1 MKKKQTESKKT
12 EAKGPKQKTGNVPA
26 VRSDPASFDGE
37 AKQLAKLQ
45 PSVPIERKAMEEA
58 DIVNAFNLMGIGAKL
73 NGDQMRLFVAICR
86 EWKLNP
92 LRREIYAVRM
102 GADEDDPESKG
113 TLVPVVEYEVYIDR
127 AEETRLLEYWI
138 MTDIGEIDRQDWKKS
153 TYAATVHIKRRNW
166 SKEFTWT
173 SRYVECVALKG
184 GKVPNRMWDKRG
196 YFMTQ
201 KCAIGQGFR
210 LCFREATRGLP
221 YIDSE
226 IEYQPLAEDER
237 PAPIAEPQPITGVK
251 VDAQGKIL
259 SAPKGDGTVPPPKLR
274 PITEIQADMRTVY
287 ESMQQVLD
295 GKGNLMKDPQGKPRT
310 ALPKEAG
317 FPGGPFSRLF
327 PDDQLDR
334 LAQTATAEKD
344 PVKLESMLAD
354 WRVSLQNR
362 YAEIGFELAGK
373 KE

>member
-1 MKKKQTESKKT
+1 MKKEQTERKKG
-12 EAKGPKQKTGNVPA
+12 AKANGPKQKTGNVPA
-26 VRSDPASFDGE
+26 VRTDPAAFGDE

-45 PSVPIERKAMEEA
+45 PSAPIERKAMEEA

-138 MTDIGEIDRQDWKKS
+138 MTDVGEIDRQDWKKS
-153 TYAATVHIKRRNW
+153 TYAATIHIKRRNW
-166 SKEFTWT
+166 SKEFMWT

-221 YIDSE
+221 YLDAE

-237 PAPIAEPQPITGVK
+237 PAPIAEPQPVAGVK
-251 VDAQGKIL
+251 VDAQGKIIL
-259 SAPKGDGTVPPPKLR
+259 INR
-274 PITEIQADMRTVY
+274 PITEIQADIRTVY

-310 ALPKEAG
+310 ALPKNDTE
-317 FPGGPFSRLF
+317 GGPFSRLF

-334 LAQTATAEKD
+334 LAKTATAEKD

-354 WRVSLQNR
+354 WRVALQNR
-362 YAEIGFELAGK
+362 YAEIGFNIAK